1 METTGYRKQWYSIPF
16 KLGVLLAIMT
26 FLVQCGDDVIEWE
39 LKSTEMVITDYV
51 YNNPEQFSEF
61 GNLLEYTGIENLLR
75 VRGPF
80 TLLLPTD
87 EAMRAY
93 YESKNVSSY
102 TELDKEMLEDLVYNH
117 LFQGEITAGSI
128 GQGALLYKNGLG
140 DYVASEFS
148 GIEILINKTAIII
161 KRDIPTSNGYVHHI
175 DHVLEPVTGSVVEEL
190 ATYPGYSIFLD
201 GLEVTGLSDTLN
213 IIEFP
218 YGSATA
224 RTRYTLLAVPD
235 TLYQRHGINSI
246 DDLIDR
252 YSNSEDLTALENGL
266 YKYMVY
272 HCLNETYYFNDLAPN
287 DIYYLITF
295 DNNLNI
301 KVDDDYRI
309 NSTDSSFTG
318 FYYELSNIPAKNG
331 AIHTVNTL
339 LENKPPDP
347 QTIIFQT
354 TDFFDLQQGPYYLNY
369 YQRFYD
375 GENSFEFIKW
385 EGEFMLYYLKPS
397 HNLMDDDCL
406 NMNGHFE
413 IEITTQKIP
422 KGDYELSGF
431 FFMGGGYPEM
441 AVYVDGERIGNV
453 DLEDGTWG
461 GSPLKFGDVSF
472 TETERHTIRL
482 VSVRPGG
489 LFWDYVRFKPKV

>member
-1 METTGYRKQWYSIPF
+1 MKTTGAIKNWYSAPLKIA
-16 KLGVLLAIMT
+16 LLSMIMG
-26 FLVQCGDDVIEWE
+26 FMVQCGDDVVPWE
-39 LKSTEMVITDYV
+39 TKSTEMVITDYV
-51 YNNPEQFSEF
+51 YNNPDQFSDF
-61 GNLLEYTGIENLLR
+61 GDLLAYTGVENLLR

-80 TLLLPTD
+80 TLLLPTN
-87 EAMRAY
+87 EAMQAY
-93 YESKNVSSY
+93 YAGKNVSSY
-102 TELDKEMLEDLVYNH
+102 TEIDQQELEDLVYNH

-128 GQGALLYKNGLG
+128 GQGSLLYKNGLG

-201 GLEVTGLSDTLN
+201 GLEAAGLSDTLN
-213 IIEFP
+213 TIDFE

-235 TLYQRHGINSI
+235 TLFQRFGINSV
-246 DDLIDR
+246 DDLVDR
-252 YSNSEDLTALENGL
+252 YSDSPDLTSLDNGF
-266 YKYMVY
+266 YEYMVY
-272 HCLNETYYFNDLAPN
+272 HCLNETHYFNDLAPS

-301 KVDDDYRI
+301 RVDEDYKINPTDDGY
-309 NSTDSSFTG
+309 TG

-339 LENKPPDP
+339 LENKLPDP
-347 QTIIFQT
+347 QTITFQT

-375 GENSFEFIKW
+375 GENTFEFIKW
-385 EGEFMLYYLKPS
+385 EGEFMQYYLKPA

-413 IEITTQKIP
+413 VEITTQKIP
-422 KGDYELSGF
+422 KGDYTLSGF
-431 FFMGGGYPEM
+431 FFMGGGYPKM
-441 AVYVDGERIGNV
+441 AVYVDGERIGDV
-453 DLEDGTWG
+453 DLQDGSWG
-461 GSPLKFGDVSF
+461 GSPLSFGEVSF
-472 TETERHTIRL
+472 TETKRHTIRL
-482 VSVRPGG
+482 ESLRPGG
-489 LFWDYVRFKPKV
+489 LFWDYVRFTPKK